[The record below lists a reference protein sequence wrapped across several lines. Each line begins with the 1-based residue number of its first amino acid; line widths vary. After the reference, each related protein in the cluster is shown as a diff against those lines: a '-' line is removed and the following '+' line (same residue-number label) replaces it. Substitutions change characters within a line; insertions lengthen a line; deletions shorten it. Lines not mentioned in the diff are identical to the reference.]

1 MKPLRKRSDSSRRGG
16 ICLRN
21 KKCTF
26 TFFLILLFPDFI
38 YHHLFPSNRHITE
51 IQALQSKQKKEVE
64 DLYARMGKAR
74 PSIVAS
80 SPVAVAGGRRRLT
93 KSKSN
98 KSSRSGSTH
107 SSPHQ
112 QGIPPSYFSTK
123 TLYSLYTRSQWQI
136 PVFEHFFLCFAG
148 DKRNKQTSVTPS
160 TTGKVPDPL
169 DTLGQDVAPEG
180 KGFGFILFFK
190 GLLSL

>member
-21 KKCTF
+21 KKCTL
-26 TFFLILLFPDFI
+26 TFFLLLLFPDFI

-123 TLYSLYTRSQWQI
+123 TLYSLYSRSQWQI
-136 PVFEHFFLCFAG
+136 PVFEHFFSCALQEI
-148 DKRNKQTSVTPS
+148 NVTNR
-160 TTGKVPDPL
+160 L
-169 DTLGQDVAPEG
+169 Q
-180 KGFGFILFFK
+180 
-190 GLLSL
+190 LLSQLQERFQILWIHSVRMLHQKVKVLASFLFLRDC

>member
-123 TLYSLYTRSQWQI
+123 TLYSLYSRSQWQI
-136 PVFEHFFLCFAG
+136 PVFEHFFSCALQEI
-148 DKRNKQTSVTPS
+148 NVTNR
-160 TTGKVPDPL
+160 L
-169 DTLGQDVAPEG
+169 Q
-180 KGFGFILFFK
+180 
-190 GLLSL
+190 LLSQLQERFQILWIHSVRMLHQKVKVLASFFF